1 VVIKDHPLFPEGE
14 SMKKLLVA
22 MALGCSMALAAG
34 VAHAD
39 GKKGE
44 AAAKEAGCLTCHD
57 VSKKKMGP
65 AFKTA
70 AADLKKAGA
79 TTPDKVIATI
89 KSKHTE
95 VKAKEE
101 QLKDIAAWL
110 LTL

>member
-1 VVIKDHPLFPEGE
+1 
-14 SMKKLLVA
+14 MKKLLIA
-22 MALGCSMALAAG
+22 LTLGSSLALGAG

-57 VSKKKMGP
+57 VAKKKMGP

-79 TTPDKVIATI
+79 TTPDKVVATI

-95 VKAKEE
+95 VKAKDD
-101 QLKDIAAWL
+101 QLKDIAEWL